1 MISGE
6 EEEKEAM
13 CPILDSAMLRDDVQ
27 YTTEKNKQT
36 RIMIAQQPKFS
47 SSYPCILKYLINNP
61 AKNKVRKERK
71 KNCVTTEECPRFAID
86 RIVRRS
92 SRS

>member
-27 YTTEKNKQT
+27 HTTGKQDNDRAT
-36 RIMIAQQPKFS
+36 PKFS

-71 KNCVTTEECPRFAID
+71 KNCVTTEECPRFAIN